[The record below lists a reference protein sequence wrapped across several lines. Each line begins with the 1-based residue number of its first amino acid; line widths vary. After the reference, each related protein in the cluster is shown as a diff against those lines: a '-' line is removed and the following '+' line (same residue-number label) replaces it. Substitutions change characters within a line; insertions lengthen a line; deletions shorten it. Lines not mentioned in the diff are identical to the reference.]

1 MKRILII
8 IASVLCLVAVSCN
21 NAPRKSGQKTY
32 QEAEQEFR
40 ASLSAA
46 DTTIV
51 LGMTDS
57 IMALVQQGFYHDA
70 VKDIKVLDGSAL
82 YEPSDRYIDELERR
96 FEMFKPLRIERLYYS
111 FSTAGVNDVKY
122 RICFRE
128 ESDGHPASYI
138 AFTFNPVKIDGKW
151 YLAFKDGYQSS
162 DAMSDKNKV
171 NPNAPAPE
179 RTVFM
184 TLE

>member
-1 MKRILII
+1 MKRILFITVAI
-8 IASVLCLVAVSCN
+8 LCLLAVSCKN
-21 NAPRKSGQKTY
+21 TPRKSGQKTY

-40 ASLSAA
+40 ASLTAA

-57 IMALVQQGFYHDA
+57 IMALVQDGYYHDA
-70 VKDIKVLDGSAL
+70 VKDIKVLEGTTL
-82 YEPSDRYIDELERR
+82 YEPSERYLDELERR
-96 FEMFKPLRIERLYYS
+96 FEMFKPIRILRDYYS

-128 ESDGHPASYI
+128 ESEGHPASFI
-138 AFTFNPVKIDGKW
+138 AVTFNPVKIDGKW

-162 DAMSDKNKV
+162 DAMSDENKV

-184 TLE
+184 SLD

>member
-1 MKRILII
+1 M
-8 IASVLCLVAVSCN
+8 CLVAVSCD

-40 ASLSAA
+40 ASLTAV
-46 DTTIV
+46 DTTTV
-51 LGMTDS
+51 LAMTDS
-57 IMALVQQGFYHDA
+57 IMALVDEGRYAEA
-70 VKDIKVLDGSAL
+70 VKDIKVLDGNAL
-82 YEPSDRYIDELERR
+82 YEPSERYLEELERR
-96 FEMFKPLRIERLYYS
+96 FEMFKPIRIIRDYYS

-128 ESDGHPASYI
+128 ESEGHPASFI
-138 AFTFNPVKIDGKW
+138 AVTFNPVKIDGKW

-162 DAMSDKNKV
+162 DAMSDENKV

-184 TLE
+184 TIE

>member
-1 MKRILII
+1 MKRIVFIV
-8 IASVLCLVAVSCN
+8 ASVLCLLAVACHNS
-21 NAPRKSGQKTY
+21 PRKSGEKTY

-40 ASLSAA
+40 ASLTAA

-57 IMALVQQGFYHDA
+57 IMALVQAGSYHDA
-70 VKDIKVLDGSAL
+70 VKDIKVLEGTTL
-82 YEPSDRYIDELERR
+82 YEPSERYLDELERR
-96 FEMFKPLRIERLYYS
+96 FEMFKPLRIVLDYYS

-128 ESDGHPASYI
+128 ESEGHPASFI
-138 AFTFNPVKIDGKW
+138 AVTFNPVKIDGKW

-162 DAMSDKNKV
+162 DAMSDENKV

-184 TLE
+184 TLD

>member
-1 MKRILII
+1 M
-8 IASVLCLVAVSCN
+8 CLVAVSCD

-40 ASLSAA
+40 ASLTAVDS
-46 DTTIV
+46 TTV
-51 LGMTDS
+51 LAMTDS
-57 IMALVQQGFYHDA
+57 IMALVDEGRYAEA
-70 VKDIKVLDGSAL
+70 VKDIKVLDGNAL
-82 YEPSDRYIDELERR
+82 YEPSERYLEELERR
-96 FEMFKPLRIERLYYS
+96 FEMFKPIRIIRDYYS

-128 ESDGHPASYI
+128 ESEGHPASFI
-138 AFTFNPVKIDGKW
+138 AVTFNPVKIDGKW

-162 DAMSDKNKV
+162 DAMSDENKV

-184 TLE
+184 TIE

>member
-1 MKRILII
+1 M
-8 IASVLCLVAVSCN
+8 CLVAVSCD

-40 ASLSAA
+40 ASLTAV
-46 DTTIV
+46 DTTTV
-51 LGMTDS
+51 LAMTDS
-57 IMALVQQGFYHDA
+57 IMALVDEGRYAEA
-70 VKDIKVLDGSAL
+70 VKDIKVLDGNAL
-82 YEPSDRYIDELERR
+82 YEPSERYLEELERR
-96 FEMFKPLRIERLYYS
+96 FEMFKPIRIIRDYYS
-111 FSTAGVNDVKY
+111 FSTTGVNDVKY

-128 ESDGHPASYI
+128 ESEGHPASFI
-138 AFTFNPVKIDGKW
+138 AVTFNPVKIDGKW

-162 DAMSDKNKV
+162 DAMSDENKV

-184 TLE
+184 TIE